1 MHKKVFKFVIK
12 PAKLNYINYI
22 LVHHL
27 CGRIKVTQVTSI
39 LPEEL
44 IKKGLIAL
52 FHIKNGINFSIV
64 TFQCKSKLSTGNRL
78 LYRPSA
84 NQRSNPIDPK

>member
-12 PAKLNYINYI
+12 SAKLNYINYI

-44 IKKGLIAL
+44 IKT
-52 FHIKNGINFSIV
+52 V
-64 TFQCKSKLSTGNRL
+64 
-78 LYRPSA
+78 
-84 NQRSNPIDPK
+84 